1 LSVAETPVTVEPI
14 RTGTRIAMND
24 FIDVL
29 SPDGLLLPEVLE
41 ARQFIANGIRFDNDD
56 GEQCI
61 AHARNIAYLG
71 TMALVR
77 PSRFLA
83 ITPLDHIM
91 STDYMMATENPFGSP
106 FLEVRIPPEDDD
118 VPYIREH
125 EGRSRMSAILR
136 KHGDVA
142 VPVCLFFNME
152 GYALRAREIEPEWI
166 EKVAG
171 GVIRERR
178 GTPPEWVSGSFFE
191 QLVYMERGRRVR
203 HFDYRAQPAAEA
215 NPR

>member
-1 LSVAETPVTVEPI
+1 MSS
-14 RTGTRIAMND
+14 

-29 SPDGLLLPEVLE
+29 TPDGLLLPAVLE
-41 ARQFIANGIRFDNDD
+41 ARRFVANGVRFDNVD

-61 AHARNIAYLG
+61 AHSRNIAYRG

-83 ITPLDHIM
+83 VTPPDNIF
-91 STDYMMATENPFGSP
+91 STEYMMATENAFGSP
-106 FLEVRIPPEDDD
+106 FLEVRIPPEEDD
-118 VPYIREH
+118 VPYMWEH

-136 KHGDVA
+136 KHGDVP

-166 EKVAG
+166 EWIAR

-178 GTPPEWVSGSFFE
+178 GTPLEWVPGAFFE
-191 QLVYMERGRRVR
+191 QLVYMEKGMQVR
-203 HFDYRAQPAAEA
+203 HFDYRSQPTPEA
-215 NPR
+215 TFP

>member
-1 LSVAETPVTVEPI
+1 MES
-14 RTGTRIAMND
+14 

-29 SPDGLLLPEVLE
+29 SPDGKLLPEVLD
-41 ARQFIANGIRFDNDD
+41 ARRFVANGVRFDNVD

-71 TMALVR
+71 MMALIR

-83 ITPLDHIM
+83 IVPPDNIHSIDYM
-91 STDYMMATENPFGSP
+91 ASTDRPYGSP
-106 FLEVRIPPEDDD
+106 FVEIRVPPDEGHG
-118 VPYIREH
+118 VPYVSEH

-136 KHGDVA
+136 RHGDVP
-142 VPVCLFFNME
+142 VPVCAFFNME

-166 EKVAG
+166 EMVAA

-178 GTPPEWVSGSFFE
+178 GTPPEWVPGAFFE
-191 QLVYMERGRRVR
+191 QLVYMEKGKQVR
-203 HFDYRAQPAAEA
+203 HFDYRSQPAAETIFG
-215 NPR
+215 

>member
-1 LSVAETPVTVEPI
+1 MT
-14 RTGTRIAMND
+14 D

-29 SPDGLLLPEVLE
+29 TPDGLLLPDVLQ
-41 ARQFIANGIRFDNDD
+41 ARRFSASGVRFDNVD

-61 AHARNIAYLG
+61 AHSRNIAYLG

-83 ITPLDHIM
+83 VTPPGHIM
-91 STDYMMATENPFGSP
+91 STEYMMTTEIPYGSP
-106 FLEVRIPPEDDD
+106 FLEVRIPPEEDDT
-118 VPYIREH
+118 PYIREH

-136 KHGDVA
+136 KHGDVP

-166 EKVAG
+166 ERVAQ

-191 QLVYMERGRRVR
+191 QLVYMEKGKRPR
-203 HFDYRAQPAAEA
+203 HFDYRSQPDAEA
-215 NPR
+215 AFR

>member
-1 LSVAETPVTVEPI
+1 MTE
-14 RTGTRIAMND
+14 
-24 FIDVL
+24 FIDVVT
-29 SPDGLLLPEVLE
+29 PDGLLLPDVLD
-41 ARQFIANGIRFDNDD
+41 ARRFTANGIRFDNVD

-61 AHARNIAYLG
+61 ADARNIAYLG

-83 ITPLDHIM
+83 VTPPDNIM
-91 STDYMMATENPFGSP
+91 STEYMMATEIPYGSP
-106 FLEVRIPPEDDD
+106 FLEIRIPPEEDD

-136 KHGDVA
+136 KHGDVP

-152 GYALRAREIEPEWI
+152 GYALRAKEIEPEWI
-166 EKVAG
+166 ERVTG

-178 GTPPEWVSGSFFE
+178 GTPPEWVPGAFFE
-191 QLVYMERGRRVR
+191 QLVYMEKGKRIR
-203 HFDYRAQPAAEA
+203 HFDYRSHPTDEAAF
-215 NPR
+215 R